1 MCSVTDS
8 ITRIFCPKVTSGRRI
23 FPPCLHGDGSKNI
36 NIRIFDQHGLM
47 KEMAPPND
55 VKSELQHF
63 FDGLAKQSGIEAEAA
78 TRLSPFTFQVTYD
91 NRRPTRNEID
101 HFGMN
106 DFPVYLLTT
115 TGSESSS
122 DDDIL
127 SLLDKHK
134 IPDTIFVWTR
144 VGTSQT
150 HRETTSTDVIKKDWT
165 GKSNVL
171 GFGFP
176 GPYFLQRSQNFC
188 RKLGIIK
195 LRGEMVLDVTPL
207 ALQPKLVSVLKHELG
222 HMFGNDHVAK
232 TIMDEQY
239 DTVAGHQEYTNDQ
252 LVIMGRALEILQ
264 QN

>member
-1 MCSVTDS
+1 MC
-8 ITRIFCPKVTSGRRI
+8 TRRSATNNAAAPVRRI

-36 NIRIFDQHGLM
+36 NIRLFDEHGLM
-47 KEMAPPND
+47 KEMAPPGD
-55 VKSELQHF
+55 VRSELQHF
-63 FDGLAKQSGIEAEAA
+63 FDGLVSQSGIEAEAV
-78 TRLSPFTFQVTYD
+78 TRLSPFTFQVKYD

-101 HFGMN
+101 HFRMN

-115 TGSESSS
+115 TGSESAS

-134 IPDTIFVWTR
+134 IPETIFVWKR
-144 VGTSQT
+144 LGPSQT
-150 HRETTSTDVIKKDWT
+150 QRQTNGYDIIKKDWT
-165 GKSNVL
+165 AKPSIL

-176 GPYFLQRSQNFC
+176 GPYFLQTSQNFC

-195 LRGEMVLDVTPL
+195 MRGEMVFHVQPSD
-207 ALQPKLVSVLKHELG
+207 LQPKLVSVLKHELG
-222 HMFGNDHVAK
+222 HMFGNDHVSN

-239 DTVAGHQEYTNDQ
+239 NTVVGHKEYSNDQ
-252 LVIMGRALEILQ
+252 LVIIGRTLEILR

>member
-1 MCSVTDS
+1 M
-8 ITRIFCPKVTSGRRI
+8 
-23 FPPCLHGDGSKNI
+23 HGDGSKNI
-36 NIRIFDQHGLM
+36 NIRIFDEHGLM
-47 KEMAPPND
+47 QEMAPPND
-55 VKSELQHF
+55 LRSELQHF
-63 FDGLAKQSGIEAEAA
+63 FDGLSRQSGIEPEAA
-78 TRLSPFTFQVTYD
+78 KLLSPFAFQVKYE
-91 NRRPTRNEID
+91 NRSPTRNEID

-122 DDDIL
+122 TDDIL

-144 VGTSQT
+144 VGPSQRQRPT
-150 HRETTSTDVIKKDWT
+150 NSVDVIKADWT
-165 GKSNVL
+165 AKPNIL

-188 RKLGIIK
+188 RKMGIIK
-195 LRGEMVLDVTPL
+195 MRGDMVLNVQPL

-222 HMFGNDHVAK
+222 HMFGNDHVSN

-239 DTVAGHQEYTNDQ
+239 NTVVGHKEYTNDQ
-252 LVIMGRALEILQ
+252 LVIIGRALEVLR